1 MLNLIDCL
9 FFFVIFMLVLFYVC
23 FTFIR
28 VCEFCIFRCGKIR
41 VFLFFIL
48 LLSYSLF
55 VRLGIPILFLYL
67 FTCLLTFFWQ
77 SCEQKGCFPD
87 SWLIFVLSLFLVFF
101 KYFFF
106 YVCGLFC
113 LWFLRWMR
121 KRREVRFFLYLF
133 MPPIVFLFFH
143 FVLFLI
149 FVCHF
154 FYLDFCFVLIILGF
168 CSFLYLWV
176 SPFTCNGF
184 FYLPLFLI

>member
-1 MLNLIDCL
+1 MFFFFCYFHASVVLCL
-9 FFFVIFMLVLFYVC
+9 FYFYTC
-23 FTFIR
+23 

-41 VFLFFIL
+41 VFFFFIL

-133 MPPIVFLFFH
+133 MPPIVFLFFT
-143 FVLFLI
+143 L
-149 FVCHF
+149 
-154 FYLDFCFVLIILGF
+154 FCF
-168 CSFLYLWV
+168 
-176 SPFTCNGF
+176 
-184 FYLPLFLI
+184 